1 MPRDFSRALAA
12 LATSFAVGGLAA
24 CSMPR
29 IPGITPYKMEIQQG
43 NYVSQEMVS
52 QLKPGMSKD
61 QVRLLLGTPLL
72 TDIFHAN
79 RWDYVYWFED
89 AAGKREQRR
98 LAVHFAEDK
107 LARVD
112 GDVVAAAPKEEKK

>member
-1 MPRDFSRALAA
+1 MPRESSRATAA
-12 LATSFAVGGLAA
+12 LLALSCVAGLAA

-43 NYVSQEMVS
+43 NHVSQEMVS

-112 GDVVAAAPKEEKK
+112 GDVVAAAAKDEKK